1 MIFYWC
7 IERSVVMAM
16 LGNNVNGFVSTD
28 NILYQLTLVETVD
41 VNDDLMLIKSIR
53 TCGIT
58 IHRESY
64 QLFMQLKDLKIEHI

>member
-1 MIFYWC
+1 
-7 IERSVVMAM
+7 M